1 MSLLKAWK
9 SVGSIHGTPDGTP
22 KKNRFSLFPRPS
34 PRRTPPVPRRE
45 FSDSDSSFGSIPH
58 QDLSEARRAVTVL
71 EHDFTLSILEGR
83 KAPGAARDDAPP
95 RTSTASTET
104 CVSDRPLA
112 RTVSHPVA
120 PRPPPVPP
128 RSKAR
133 RAASISPI
141 RSEAAQ
147 GRQRPRRR
155 PQTLSVPVPV
165 PPVPRPDEATLPPAY
180 SSAVG
185 PTRGV
190 TYRFAQAGALVM
202 TLTAEGDQKGGADV
216 QGYHIAAQLDVL
228 TLRSWVTSVRRGG
241 EDGLLVAEIESGLT
255 TGRAAVTMGDG
266 TRSSRDVLS
275 RTPGSKMYYVGDG
288 TAIRWRLGEA
298 KWEAFFDSVELATF
312 DPGAARTL
320 VVQPLGYR
328 FFDHLVVG
336 VLLLVREREDA
347 ACSRAG
353 AETATSPPP
362 FKLG

>member
-9 SVGSIHGTPDGTP
+9 SVGSIHGTPDSTP
-22 KKNRFSLFPRPS
+22 KKNRFSLFPHHS
-34 PRRTPPVPRRE
+34 PRRTPPVPRQE
-45 FSDSDSSFGSIPH
+45 FSDSNSSFGSIPH
-58 QDLSEARRAVTVL
+58 QDLAEARRAVVVL

-83 KAPGAARDDAPP
+83 KAPAAQNDVPP
-95 RTSTASTET
+95 RASIGSAET
-104 CVSDRPLA
+104 CGSDRPLA
-112 RTVSHPVA
+112 RTLSHPVA

-141 RSEAAQ
+141 RSESTQ
-147 GRQRPRRR
+147 GRQRLRRR
-155 PQTLSVPVPV
+155 PQTLGVPVPV
-165 PPVPRPDEATLPPAY
+165 PPVPRPDDAALPPAY
-180 SSAVG
+180 SSVGG

-190 TYRFAQAGALVM
+190 TYRFAQTGAFTT
-202 TLTAEGDQKGGADV
+202 TLAAEGDKKGCADV
-216 QGYHIAAQLDVL
+216 PGYHVAVQLDVL
-228 TLRSWVTSVRRGG
+228 TLRVWVTSVRRGG
-241 EDGLLVAEIESGLT
+241 EDGPLVAEIESGLT
-255 TGRAAVTMGDG
+255 TGSATVTMGDA
-266 TRSSRDVLS
+266 TRSSKDILS

-312 DPGAARTL
+312 DPGHARTL

-353 AETATSPPP
+353 AEAATSPPP
-362 FKLG
+362 FKMG